1 MANLHGEPRPLLRGV
16 SHLVAAYVAAVAG
29 TILVGLANG
38 GRTRA
43 IAAVYAVTL
52 VGMFRVS
59 AMLHRRDWGPRAYAW
74 WRRADHAMIFLFI
87 GGTYTPL
94 CLLGMGNESGTRLLT
109 LVWIAAGCGVLR
121 AALWPHAPRA
131 VTSGLFV
138 VVGWLVVAY
147 LPDAHAAF
155 DSTTFAFVVAGGV
168 WFTIGAIIYALR
180 WPDPWPRVFGF
191 HEVFHVL
198 IIIGCACH
206 FVAVARCA
214 LRC

>member
-1 MANLHGEPRPLLRGV
+1 
-16 SHLVAAYVAAVAG
+16 
-29 TILVGLANG
+29 
-38 GRTRA
+38 
-43 IAAVYAVTL
+43 
-52 VGMFRVS
+52 
-59 AMLHRRDWGPRAYAW
+59 
-74 WRRADHAMIFLFI
+74 
-87 GGTYTPL
+87 
-94 CLLGMGNESGTRLLT
+94 MGNESGTRLLT